1 MATTLIIT
9 VNSPTAEVLV
19 TRIERYVESVTSRL
33 PPSSFER
40 FLERAK
46 AHLEREQEQR
56 AECLA
61 ERASQIRRSRPR
73 CRPPKQAR
81 RARPR
86 VCAMS
91 SRYRVSP

>member
-9 VNSPTAEVLV
+9 VNSPTAEVFV
-19 TRIERYVESVTSRL
+19 TRLERYVESRTE
-33 PPSSFER
+33 PSAFER

-46 AHLEREQEQR
+46 AHLEREREQR
-56 AECLA
+56 EECLA
-61 ERASQIRRSRPR
+61 ERESQIRRSRPR
-73 CRPPKQAR
+73 CRPPPPTR

-86 VCAMS
+86 VCALS